1 MIPTFSSS
9 NKKKYLSDAQS
20 YFLFVYLFIYFE
32 NIMSPDKAPFQPKC
46 FFVFF
51 IFFLLYETYIVSTLI
66 ALSRHF

>member
-9 NKKKYLSDAQS
+9 NKKKYLSDTQS

-46 FFVFF
+46 FFCLFF
-51 IFFLLYETYIVSTLI
+51 FFSFFFTL
-66 ALSRHF
+66 